1 MSRRNAEI
9 LLVTVII
16 ARSTSYLLSKITMD
30 TMGPLTLM
38 GFRFLLAF
46 AILAVIFY
54 KRLLHIKKDTLLR
67 GLAMGGLFFAVMCAE
82 LFGLRTTPSSTTSF
96 LENTAVVFVPIFEA
110 ILCRKLPQ
118 GKIFFSACLTLFGVG
133 LLTLK
138 GSGFS
143 LHFGEMLCILA
154 AVFYAA
160 SLILTDRLSRKDD
173 AFVLGILQVGFMG
186 LFGMIGAFLFETPT
200 LSQSGTD
207 WLAILFLAIV
217 CSSFG
222 FTLQPVAQKY
232 TTSERSGIL
241 CAVNPVAAS
250 VLGVIFLDEQLG
262 LYGIAGAVL
271 VMAGILIATIKA
283 DSTKQ

>member
-200 LSQSGTD
+200 LPQSGTD

-271 VMAGILIATIKA
+271 VMAGILIATIKS
-283 DSTKQ
+283 DSAKQ

>member
-118 GKIFFSACLTLFGVG
+118 GKIFFSACLTLLGVG

-200 LSQSGTD
+200 LPQSGTD

-250 VLGVIFLDEQLG
+250 VLGVIFLDEQLD

-283 DSTKQ
+283 DSAKQ

>member
-118 GKIFFSACLTLFGVG
+118 GKIFFSACLTLLGVG

-200 LSQSGTD
+200 LPQSGTD

-250 VLGVIFLDEQLG
+250 VLGVIFLDEQLD

-271 VMAGILIATIKA
+271 VMAGILIATINA
-283 DSTKQ
+283 DSAKQ